1 MRASDRGFL
10 TVAAGMILA
19 ALAASANAP
28 STTQPL
34 LNPLV
39 TVPRIPHTEI
49 VRRGALR
56 TGETITGLLLRL
68 NVPPAQIASLVSAA
82 GSHLD
87 VRALPVGLL
96 GEAVVDRYG
105 SLRSVRLTPDW
116 RSTLVLEP
124 GHGTVRAR
132 REATPV
138 EREMVVVQGSV
149 RSSLFDAVKATG
161 EEEILALQLADLF
174 QWDVDFHRE
183 VRAGD
188 WFAFLVEK
196 IRADGK
202 TVAYGPIVAG
212 AYINAGKRLDAVRY
226 AIVGGTAGYYD
237 PSGRPLRKQF
247 LRSPLRFSR
256 VTSRFSMN
264 RLHPVL
270 GRRMPHYGVDYGA
283 PTGTPVMATGD
294 GVVAYTGWRGGGGN
308 TVELRHPGGISTA
321 YLHLSRFASGVHP
334 GVRVAQGQVIGYV
347 GSTGL
352 STGPHLD
359 YRVTRSGRHV
369 NPMMLG
375 GEPAPPLPSGEL
387 PRFEAWRG
395 IVLPMLARPG
405 TLPQAAVEALAA
417 AAPVAITS

>member
-1 MRASDRGFL
+1 
-10 TVAAGMILA
+10 MILA
-19 ALAASANAP
+19 ALAAAANAP
-28 STTQPL
+28 VPSQAL
-34 LNPLV
+34 LRPLV
-39 TVPRIPHTEI
+39 TVPRIPHPEI
-49 VRRGALR
+49 VRRGTLR
-56 TGETITGLLLRL
+56 TGETITALLLRL
-68 NVPPAQIASLVSAA
+68 DVPPAQVASLVSAI
-82 GSHLD
+82 GSHLE

-96 GEAVVDRYG
+96 AETVADRYG
-105 SLRSVRLTPDW
+105 SLRYVRLTPDW

-124 GHGTVRAR
+124 GRGTVRAR
-132 REATPV
+132 REARPV

-161 EEEILALQLADLF
+161 EEEILALQLAELF

-196 IRADGK
+196 IRADGA

-212 AYINAGKRLDAVRY
+212 AYINAGRRLDAVRY
-226 AIVGGTAGYYD
+226 AVAGGETVGYYD

-256 VTSRFSMN
+256 ITSRFSMN

-294 GVVAYTGWRGGGGN
+294 GVVAYAGWRGGGGN
-308 TVELRHPGGISTA
+308 TVELRHPGGVSTA

-334 GVRVAQGQVIGYV
+334 GARVAQGQVIGYV

-352 STGPHLD
+352 ATGPHLD
-359 YRVTRSGRHV
+359 YRVTRNGRHV
-369 NPMMLG
+369 NPMTLG

-395 IVLPMLARPG
+395 IVLPLLARPG
-405 TLPQAAVEALAA
+405 TLPRTSVEALAA
-417 AAPVAITS
+417 AAPFAITS

>member
-10 TVAAGMILA
+10 AVAAGMVLG
-19 ALAASANAP
+19 ALVAGADAP
-28 STTQPL
+28 VPTQAL
-34 LNPLV
+34 LRPLV
-39 TVPRIPHTEI
+39 AVPSLPPPE
-49 VRRGALR
+49 VVQRGTLR
-56 TGETITGLLLRL
+56 AGETITGLLLRL
-68 NVPPAQIASLVSAA
+68 DVPPAQVGAHVAA
-82 GSHLD
+82 VASHLE

-96 GEAVVDRYG
+96 AETVVDRHG
-105 SLRSVRLTPDW
+105 SLRAVRLTPDW
-116 RSTLVLEP
+116 RSTLVLETS
-124 GHGTVRAR
+124 GGKVHAR
-132 REATPV
+132 REARPV

-149 RSSLFDAVKATG
+149 RSSLFEAVKATG
-161 EEEILALQLADLF
+161 EEEILALQLAELF

-188 WFAFLVEK
+188 WFAFLVER
-196 IRADGK
+196 IRTDGR

-212 AYINAGKRLDAVRY
+212 AYVNAGRRLDAVRY
-226 AIVGGTAGYYD
+226 AIVGGNAGYYD

-256 VTSRFSMN
+256 VTSRFSMK

-270 GRRMPHYGVDYGA
+270 GRRIPHYGVDYGA

-321 YLHLSRFASGVHP
+321 YLHLSRFASGVRP
-334 GVRVAQGQVIGYV
+334 GVRVTQGQVIGYV

-352 STGPHLD
+352 STGPHVD
-359 YRVTRSGRHV
+359 YRVKRNGGFV
-369 NPMMLG
+369 NPMSLG
-375 GEPAPPLPSGEL
+375 GEPAPPLPSKEL

-405 TLPQAAVEALAA
+405 TLPRSSVEALAA
-417 AAPVAITS
+417 AAPVSITS

>member
-10 TVAAGMILA
+10 TVAAGMVLA
-19 ALAASANAP
+19 ALVADANAP
-28 STTQPL
+28 VLKETL
-34 LNPLV
+34 LEPLV
-39 TVPRIPHTEI
+39 TVPHLPRTEI
-49 VRRGALR
+49 VRRASLSA
-56 TGETITGLLLRL
+56 GETVTGLMLRL
-68 NVPPAQIASLVSAA
+68 GVPPAQVASYVSAV
-82 GSHLD
+82 GSHLE

-96 GEAVVDRYG
+96 GEAVFDRYG

-116 RSTLVLEP
+116 RSTVVLEP
-124 GHGTVRAR
+124 GQEAIRAR
-132 REATPV
+132 REARPV

-161 EEEILALQLADLF
+161 EEEILALQLAELF

-188 WFAFLVEK
+188 WFALLVEK

-212 AYINAGKRLDAVRY
+212 AYVNAGKRLDAVRY
-226 AIVGGTAGYYD
+226 AIPGEAPGYYD

-256 VTSRFSMN
+256 ITSRYSMN

-308 TVELRHPGGISTA
+308 TVEIRHPGGISTS
-321 YLHLSRFASGVHP
+321 YLHLSRFARGVHP
-334 GVRVAQGQVIGYV
+334 GARVAQGQVIGYV

-352 STGPHLD
+352 ATGPHLD
-359 YRVTRSGRHV
+359 YRVTRNGRHV
-369 NPMMLG
+369 NPMTLG
-375 GEPAPPLPSGEL
+375 GEPAPPLPGREL

-395 IVLPMLARPG
+395 VVLPMLARPG
-405 TLPQAAVEALAA
+405 TLPQTSVEALAA
-417 AAPVAITS
+417 AAPGAITS